1 MAFDP
6 VTIIVVVVALV
17 ALWFLFRILLSLTAA
32 IFRIGCVILIVGAIV
47 AVILYFLG
55 LISL

>member
-6 VTIIVVVVALV
+6 VTIIVVIVALV

-32 IFRIGCVILIVGAIV
+32 IFRIGCVVIIVGAIV

-55 LISL
+55 IISL